1 MMSDYISQVVEQYKS
16 FMKIDS
22 FPTFTTEYY
31 ELEEGGTYS
40 HIAKAEYSIP
50 DNKHKLLLT
59 RNICIPKWVLF
70 HELTH
75 MLDMERYRNGDYNHD
90 FCLSGYMEYH
100 AAQVELMEMVGAES
114 VEASISFSM
123 NDYVDEIQETVQQ
136 YVDNKL
142 EIAQSLMESHEKEEK
157 KDGISA
163 LFNFFG
169 LKSICSIYATD
180 YADNYSY
187 QRVSMC
193 MSSCLFTA
201 TRVFMTGWIKNVD
214 KAICLYSN
222 VIAEVLN

>member
-1 MMSDYISQVVEQYKS
+1 MSDYISQVVEQYKS
-16 FMKIDS
+16 FMKIDF

-100 AAQVELMEMVGAES
+100 AAQVELMKSVGAET
-114 VEASISFSM
+114 VETPVSFSM
-123 NDYVDEIQETVQQ
+123 KDKMDEMHEVIQQ

-142 EIAQSLMESHEKEEK
+142 EMAQSLMESHDQKEKL
-157 KDGISA
+157 DGIRA

-169 LKSICSIYATD
+169 LKSICSMHATD
-180 YADNYSY
+180 YVDNYTY
-187 QRVSMC
+187 QRASMC
-193 MSSCLFTA
+193 MSSFLFFNIRT
-201 TRVFMTGWIKNVD
+201 FLTGWIENVD
-214 KAICLYSN
+214 KAISLYSS
-222 VIAEVLN
+222 VLEEVLD

>member
-1 MMSDYISQVVEQYKS
+1 MSDYISQVVEQYKS

-22 FPTFTTEYY
+22 FPSFTTEYY
-31 ELEEGGTYS
+31 EIEEGGTYS

-75 MLDMERYRNGDYNHD
+75 MLDMKRYRNGDYNHD

-100 AAQVELMEMVGAES
+100 AAQVELVKIVGAET
-114 VEASISFSM
+114 VETPVSFSM
-123 NDYVDEIQETVQQ
+123 KDKIDEMHEMIQQ

-142 EIAQSLMESHEKEEK
+142 EMAQKLMESHDQKEKI
-157 KDGISA
+157 DGINA

-169 LKSICSIYATD
+169 LKSICSMYATD
-180 YADNYSY
+180 YVDNYTY
-187 QRVSMC
+187 QSTSMR
-193 MSSCLFTA
+193 MSSWLFTT
-201 TRVFMTGWIKNVD
+201 TRFFMTGWIENVD